1 MKDNL
6 LHVSCQY
13 TKLNVNLKKLAYDR
27 YVKEFRRKILPDLF
41 SLLFILGLVVAVIDH
56 EHFRMKLMY
65 KQKKQISA
73 DLKTAKN
80 NFKDLQVNI
89 KKAHLSQKNH
99 IILWKG
105 FYPPKVFILLNLL
118 WWKYFSKK
126 NHNLKVIKFVKVEF
140 Q

>member
-1 MKDNL
+1 MIVIILKDNL

-27 YVKEFRRKILPDLF
+27 YVKEFRRKISPDLF

-89 KKAHLSQKNH
+89 KKPIYHKKN
-99 IILWKG
+99 LFKR
-105 FYPPKVFILLNLL
+105 VFIPQ
-118 WWKYFSKK
+118 
-126 NHNLKVIKFVKVEF
+126 KFLFCKIYYDGNTF
-140 Q
+140 PRKIIT

>member
-1 MKDNL
+1 M
-6 LHVSCQY
+6 SCQY

-27 YVKEFRRKILPDLF
+27 YVKEFRRKISPDLF

-89 KKAHLSQKNH
+89 KKPIYHKKSYYSM
-99 IILWKG
+99 KG
-105 FYPPKVFILLNLL
+105 FLSPKSF
-118 WWKYFSKK
+118 Y
-126 NHNLKVIKFVKVEF
+126 FVKFIMMEILF
-140 Q
+140 QEKS

>member
-1 MKDNL
+1 MILKDNL

-27 YVKEFRRKILPDLF
+27 YVKEFRRKISPDLF

-99 IILWKG
+99 IIL
-105 FYPPKVFILLNLL
+105 
-118 WWKYFSKK
+118 
-126 NHNLKVIKFVKVEF
+126 
-140 Q
+140 

>member
-1 MKDNL
+1 MKMERENDFDSNNIEGQFTPC
-6 LHVSCQY
+6 VI

-27 YVKEFRRKILPDLF
+27 YVKEFRRKISPDLF
-41 SLLFILGLVVAVIDH
+41 SLLFMLGLVVAVIDH

-99 IILWKG
+99 IIL
-105 FYPPKVFILLNLL
+105 
-118 WWKYFSKK
+118 
-126 NHNLKVIKFVKVEF
+126 
-140 Q
+140 

>member
-1 MKDNL
+1 MIVLILKDNL

-27 YVKEFRRKILPDLF
+27 YVKEFRRKISPDLF

-80 NFKDLQVNI
+80 NFKDLQVHCKHQKCPFI
-89 KKAHLSQKNH
+89 TKKSYYSM
-99 IILWKG
+99 KG
-105 FYPPKVFILLNLL
+105 FLSPKSF
-118 WWKYFSKK
+118 Y
-126 NHNLKVIKFVKVEF
+126 FVKFIMMEILF
-140 Q
+140 QEKS

>member
-27 YVKEFRRKILPDLF
+27 YVKEFRRKISPDLF

-89 KKAHLSQKNH
+89 KKPIYHKK
-99 IILWKG
+99 IIL
-105 FYPPKVFILLNLL
+105 YYERVFIPQ
-118 WWKYFSKK
+118 
-126 NHNLKVIKFVKVEF
+126 KFLFCKIYYDGNTF
-140 Q
+140 PRKIIT

>member
-1 MKDNL
+1 MIVLILKDNL

-27 YVKEFRRKILPDLF
+27 YVKEFRRKISPDLF

-99 IILWKG
+99 YTMKG
-105 FYPPKVFILLNLL
+105 FLSPKSF
-118 WWKYFSKK
+118 Y
-126 NHNLKVIKFVKVEF
+126 FVKFIMMEILF
-140 Q
+140 QEKS

>member
-1 MKDNL
+1 MKMERENDFDSNNIEGQFTPC
-6 LHVSCQY
+6 VMPVYKVKCKPEKARIRQ
-13 TKLNVNLKKLAYDR
+13 VF
-27 YVKEFRRKILPDLF
+27 KEFRRKISPDLF
-41 SLLFILGLVVAVIDH
+41 SLLFMLGLVVAVIDH

-99 IILWKG
+99 IIL
-105 FYPPKVFILLNLL
+105 
-118 WWKYFSKK
+118 
-126 NHNLKVIKFVKVEF
+126 
-140 Q
+140 

>member
-1 MKDNL
+1 MERENDFDSNNIEGQFTPCVMPVYK
-6 LHVSCQY
+6 VKCKPEKARIRQVC
-13 TKLNVNLKKLAYDR
+13 KRIPEKK
-27 YVKEFRRKILPDLF
+27 ISPDLF

-99 IILWKG
+99 IIL
-105 FYPPKVFILLNLL
+105 
-118 WWKYFSKK
+118 
-126 NHNLKVIKFVKVEF
+126 
-140 Q
+140 

>member
-1 MKDNL
+1 MIVIILKDNL

-27 YVKEFRRKILPDLF
+27 YVKEFRRKISPDLF

-89 KKAHLSQKNH
+89 KKAHLSQKKSYYTM
-99 IILWKG
+99 KG
-105 FYPPKVFILLNLL
+105 FLSPKSF
-118 WWKYFSKK
+118 Y
-126 NHNLKVIKFVKVEF
+126 FVKFIMMEILF
-140 Q
+140 QEKS

>member
-1 MKDNL
+1 MIVIILKDNL

-27 YVKEFRRKILPDLF
+27 YVKEFRRKISPDLF

-89 KKAHLSQKNH
+89 KKPIYHKKKSYYTM
-99 IILWKG
+99 KG
-105 FYPPKVFILLNLL
+105 FLSPKSF
-118 WWKYFSKK
+118 
-126 NHNLKVIKFVKVEF
+126 HFVKFIMMEILF
-140 Q
+140 QEKS

>member
-27 YVKEFRRKILPDLF
+27 YVKEFRRKISPDLF
-41 SLLFILGLVVAVIDH
+41 SLLFMLGLVVAVIDH

-65 KQKKQISA
+65 KQKKQISV

-105 FYPPKVFILLNLL
+105 FYPPKVFIL
-118 WWKYFSKK
+118 
-126 NHNLKVIKFVKVEF
+126 
-140 Q
+140 

>member
-27 YVKEFRRKILPDLF
+27 YVKEFRRKISPDLF

-89 KKAHLSQKNH
+89 KKPIYHKKSYYSM
-99 IILWKG
+99 KG
-105 FYPPKVFILLNLL
+105 FLSPKSF
-118 WWKYFSKK
+118 Y
-126 NHNLKVIKFVKVEF
+126 FVKFIMMEILF
-140 Q
+140 QEKS

>member
-27 YVKEFRRKILPDLF
+27 YVKEFRRKISPDLF
-41 SLLFILGLVVAVIDH
+41 SLLFMLGLVVAVIDH

-89 KKAHLSQKNH
+89 KKARLSQKNH

-105 FYPPKVFILLNLL
+105 FYPPKVFIL
-118 WWKYFSKK
+118 
-126 NHNLKVIKFVKVEF
+126 
-140 Q
+140 

>member
-1 MKDNL
+1 MIVIILKDNL

-27 YVKEFRRKILPDLF
+27 YVKEFRRKISPDLF
-41 SLLFILGLVVAVIDH
+41 SLLFMLGLVVAVIDH

-89 KKAHLSQKNH
+89 KKPIYHKK
-99 IILWKG
+99 IIL
-105 FYPPKVFILLNLL
+105 YYERVFIPQ
-118 WWKYFSKK
+118 
-126 NHNLKVIKFVKVEF
+126 KFLFCKIYYDGNTF
-140 Q
+140 PRKIIT

>member
-1 MKDNL
+1 MKMERENDFDSNNIEGQF

-27 YVKEFRRKILPDLF
+27 YVKEFRRKISPDLF

-89 KKAHLSQKNH
+89 KKAHLSLKNH

-105 FYPPKVFILLNLL
+105 FYPPKVFIL
-118 WWKYFSKK
+118 
-126 NHNLKVIKFVKVEF
+126 
-140 Q
+140 

>member
-1 MKDNL
+1 MRIDLTNTGSLSYPWKWKGKTILIVIILKDNL

-27 YVKEFRRKILPDLF
+27 YVKEFRRKISPYLF
-41 SLLFILGLVVAVIDH
+41 SLLFMLGLVVAVIDH

-105 FYPPKVFILLNLL
+105 FYPPKVFIL
-118 WWKYFSKK
+118 
-126 NHNLKVIKFVKVEF
+126 
-140 Q
+140 

>member
-1 MKDNL
+1 MIVIILKDNL

-27 YVKEFRRKILPDLF
+27 YVKEFRRKISPDLF
-41 SLLFILGLVVAVIDH
+41 SLLFMLGLVVAVIDH

-65 KQKKQISA
+65 KQKKQIYA

-89 KKAHLSQKNH
+89 KKAHLSQK
-99 IILWKG
+99 IIL
-105 FYPPKVFILLNLL
+105 FYERVFIPQ
-118 WWKYFSKK
+118 
-126 NHNLKVIKFVKVEF
+126 KFLFCKIYYDGNTF
-140 Q
+140 PRKIIT

>member
-1 MKDNL
+1 M
-6 LHVSCQY
+6 
-13 TKLNVNLKKLAYDR
+13 
-27 YVKEFRRKILPDLF
+27 
-41 SLLFILGLVVAVIDH
+41 VAVIDH

-105 FYPPKVFILLNLL
+105 FYPPKSF
-118 WWKYFSKK
+118 Y
-126 NHNLKVIKFVKVEF
+126 FVKFIMMEILF
-140 Q
+140 QEKS